1 MDMNFIAFFAALSA
15 GVSCIFNAILF
26 FFYPAMQKLMNKIL
40 SEKIS
45 SEELRNLISAVISLL
60 LFLLMLIVFVKIVSL

>member
-1 MDMNFIAFFAALSA
+1 MDMKFIAFFAALSA

-26 FFYPAMQKLMNKIL
+26 FFYPTMQKLMNKIL

-45 SEELRNLISAVISLL
+45 LEELRNLISAIISLL
-60 LFLLMLIVFVKIVSL
+60 LFLFVVIIFVKTVSL